1 MALTLGQV
9 AWAVREHWHS
19 IPSERRD
26 RLQFLLR
33 KAKGRPSN
41 LSLAERAE
49 FRELV
54 RALDLPRLV
63 RRGAMDAAAATR
75 RLRRAS

>member
-1 MALTLGQV
+1 MALTLAQV
-9 AWAVREHWHS
+9 AWAVRELWHS
-19 IPSERRD
+19 IPAERRE
-26 RLQFLLR
+26 RMQVLLR

-41 LSLAERAE
+41 LTLAERAE

-54 RALDLPRLV
+54 RTLDLPRLV

-75 RLRRAS
+75 RLRRAP